1 MVSTGDSDLAMLAT
15 VTSHLS
21 TRLARIGDE
30 HWQLPTPC
38 DDWNLRELVDH
49 VTGGNWF
56 TVAILSGKSADQAL
70 LETKHRFGHA
80 SPTATE
86 AIRSATLQ
94 LDAFQEPRV
103 LERRSDHVAGTIR
116 GREILRL
123 RLHDLIVHVWDIDS
137 SLSMTAQLPHDL
149 AQWGI
154 RELRGDDS
162 MSARHFEVTD
172 LHVDL
177 DDSRPDLTYLE
188 IFGRTPLA

>member
-1 MVSTGDSDLAMLAT
+1 MVSTVDPDLATLAT
-15 VTSHLS
+15 VTSVLS
-21 TRLARIGDE
+21 TSLARIEDE

-56 TVAILSGKSADQAL
+56 TVAILNGESADHAL
-70 LETKHRFGHA
+70 SETKHRFEHA

-86 AIRSATLQ
+86 AIRAATLQ

-103 LERRSDHVAGTIR
+103 LERKSDHVAGEIR

-123 RLHDLIVHVWDIDS
+123 RLHDLIVHVWDIGS
-137 SLSMTAQLPHDL
+137 SLSTTEQLPDGL

-154 RELRGDDS
+154 RELSRDDS
-162 MSARHFEVTD
+162 TSAGHFGLID
-172 LHVDL
+172 LHVDH
-177 DDSRPDLTYLE
+177 DDSRPDLAYLE